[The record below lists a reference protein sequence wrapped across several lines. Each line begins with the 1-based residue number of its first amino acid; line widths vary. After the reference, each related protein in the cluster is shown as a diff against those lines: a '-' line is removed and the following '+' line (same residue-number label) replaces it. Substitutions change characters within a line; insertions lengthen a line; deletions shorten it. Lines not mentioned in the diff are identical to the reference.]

1 MCLFR
6 NTLLLFKMTYIADT
20 YRTVVGAQ
28 RREAE
33 ESSPWHK
40 KKNTMMGALQLH
52 GGL

>member
-1 MCLFR
+1 
-6 NTLLLFKMTYIADT
+6 MTYFADT

-40 KKNTMMGALQLH
+40 KKKNTMMGALQLH